1 MATPGS
7 MDSETLID
15 LLRWIDSVK
24 LSRPKKI
31 LHRDFADGVLVAEIV
46 AHHFPACVEIHN
58 YVASN
63 NMKGK
68 LKNWKLL
75 NAKVLPKFGFTI
87 PALKVMDAERR
98 PHPNCGVPM
107 DEISFMQ
114 NIISAKPNYIEIVLF
129 ELRKIIESA
138 RRTIP
143 LNEINSDP
151 RLKLEG
157 SESLADLIGTP
168 FTELNLG
175 ELDNETHL
183 SLHRQ
188 HQALL
193 ACHKKMKQLYDQEQQ
208 LTQLLRSR
216 DHEIARL
223 KAEIDANTTTTTNT
237 NTITP

>member
-1 MATPGS
+1 MPNKSSVVRPSLLGSSKLRKLDFSELAPGAMAP
-7 MDSETLID
+7 ETLID

-31 LHRDFADGVLVAEIV
+31 LHRDFADGVLVAEIM

-87 PALKVMDAERR
+87 PALKVMDAERQ

-107 DEISFMQ
+107 DEISFMH
-114 NIISAKPNYIEIVLF
+114 NIISAKPNYIEIVLH
-129 ELRKIIESA
+129 ELRNIIESA

-143 LNEINSDP
+143 LNEIN
-151 RLKLEG
+151 R
-157 SESLADLIGTP
+157 
-168 FTELNLG
+168 
-175 ELDNETHL
+175 
-183 SLHRQ
+183 
-188 HQALL
+188 
-193 ACHKKMKQLYDQEQQ
+193 
-208 LTQLLRSR
+208 
-216 DHEIARL
+216 
-223 KAEIDANTTTTTNT
+223 
-237 NTITP
+237 